1 VPVRPIAVLRIPSG
15 PTILARS
22 DTVNTMVTLDASQS
36 YDNVGSLLNVS
47 WTIIRTK
54 PTVGAIDLGF
64 GGAGPL
70 VFVFPFQAGEYLVT
84 AEVGGPGGRATAQQ
98 LLVVAANRP
107 PVASAGGPYLAT
119 VNVPFTV
126 SAERSFDPDNDG
138 LTYTWQLTR
147 GMQAL
152 GTFTGMTLTMSVHR
166 EGEYTLQLSVDDGR
180 GGQSTT
186 ITEISAYADQGG
198 DSGVTS
204 SPALAPVTPA
214 PAPVTTP
221 RPLQDNQW
229 IPAPSP
235 PPPAVVTPANTP
247 GVTPA
252 NNPTPVPAPVPAPVN
267 PGGGGNTGGG
277 SSIAEGFLM
286 GVIQALASAPQ
297 RCLVVRDNDGILRRA
312 APFQPLTW
320 SAPFWADCSLVG
332 TAGTPPPAGTPGTPG
347 TAGGAPSALVTTA
360 VIKSPEA
367 FVPATGQATQVSLSP
382 WQHDSST
389 CCDSMC

>member
-22 DTVNTMVTLDASQS
+22 DTINTMVTLDASQS

-64 GGAGPL
+64 GGTGPM

-98 LLVVAANRP
+98 LLVVAANRQ

-186 ITEISAYADQGG
+186 ITEISAYADQAGGG
-198 DSGVTS
+198 DNGVTS
-204 SPALAPVTPA
+204 TPTPAPVTPA
-214 PAPVTTP
+214 PAPVTSP

-252 NNPTPVPAPVPAPVN
+252 NTPTPVPAPVPVVP
-267 PGGGGNTGGG
+267 GGGNTGGG
-277 SSIAEGFLM
+277 GAGGGIAEGFLL

-320 SAPFWADCSLVG
+320 SAPFWAECSLVG
-332 TAGTPPPAGTPGTPG
+332 TAGTPTPATPGTPG
-347 TAGGAPSALVTTA
+347 GAAPNLALVTTA

-367 FVPATGQATQVSLSP
+367 FVPATGQATQVGL
-382 WQHDSST
+382 
-389 CCDSMC
+389 